1 MHEASKWKELITGEP
16 YDIKFL
22 AVMAGQMDAR
32 QEVWK
37 YFEVATH
44 SLREWRATIF
54 KKVRL

>member
-16 YDIKFL
+16 YDVRFL

-54 KKVRL
+54 KKVC